1 MSQRADS
8 CYPRHLRRLVPVL
21 LVQKLVQKLVR
32 VQVLL
37 VGRPVAVLT
46 GRRHHL
52 QNQKASAKKVVV
64 AVVQIVVLG
73 ILAVD
78 MAMETAVDKAALA
91 PVQAGTVVGTLAVGD
106 IPDFVGVVNL
116 VLVLA
121 TARAVTSL

>member
-8 CYPRHLRRLVPVL
+8 CYPRRLRRLVPVL
-21 LVQKLVQKLVR
+21 LVQKLVR

-37 VGRPVAVLT
+37 AGRPVAALT

-52 QNQKASAKKVVV
+52 QNQTASAKKVVV
-64 AVVQIVVLG
+64 AVVQILVLG
-73 ILAVD
+73 IPAVD

-91 PVQAGTVVGTLAVGD
+91 PVQADTVVGTLAVED
-106 IPDFVGVVNL
+106 IPDFVGVVDL

-121 TARAVTSL
+121 TALAVTSL